1 MEYATVNPD
10 VERVIRIAIAL
21 RDDPGLLMQAKAN
34 VDEFIGD
41 LQNIS
46 DDGRAA
52 VRELLTT
59 RARGV
64 KPALF
69 WKY

>member
-1 MEYATVNPD
+1 MEYATINPD
-10 VERVIRIAIAL
+10 IERVIRIAIAL
-21 RDDPGLLMQAKAN
+21 RDDPGLLAQAKAN

-46 DDGRAA
+46 DQGKDA

-59 RARGV
+59 RGSGV

-69 WKY
+69 WRS